1 MCLNEWDGW
10 ADILNRADREGKRVS
25 ILVNGSFKPYVGRV
39 IKVRASIVVLM
50 NEYSKEYISL
60 RDIKA
65 IRVYD

>member
-1 MCLNEWDGW
+1 MDGW
-10 ADILNRADREGKRVS
+10 ADILNRADNDGNRVS

-39 IKVRASIVVLM
+39 VEVRVSIVVLM
-50 NEYSKEYISL
+50 NEYSKEYILL